1 MSISQQIDMNRES
14 VDPISI
20 SKNFTLILLNIADFS
35 IRQTVF
41 FMGQVRNS
49 LVLIP
54 LEFDDIFYF
63 VIFLIR

>member
-20 SKNFTLILLNIADFS
+20 SKNFTLILLNIVDFS